1 MVGYRTLDFYA
12 AVCSFRIVFGSG
24 VLTELAKGEGSTE
37 DCMKIFGLGMPE
49 LIIILLVVL
58 LIFGPKQLPKLGRA
72 MGKTI
77 KGLRAGAEEVQEG
90 LKGDVDD
97 SKEEEPE
104 EEDAEEAA
112 DEAPKKVKKVVKKKA
127 E

>member
-1 MVGYRTLDFYA
+1 
-12 AVCSFRIVFGSG
+12 
-24 VLTELAKGEGSTE
+24 
-37 DCMKIFGLGMPE
+37 MKIFGLGMPE

-90 LKGDVDD
+90 LKSEVGD
-97 SKEEEPE
+97 SEEEA
-104 EEDAEEAA
+104 EEDDTDEAE
-112 DEAPKKVKKVVKKKA
+112 EAPKKVKKVVKKKA